1 MLVSSKFLG
10 KLGGVGVKIETYKIL
25 LQSESSQS
33 EHALTTDFYIIYT
46 FTLQTKW
53 EVLIKTEILPAG
65 TSSQSSERHKYNPP
79 IGQSI
84 SVSQSQ
90 SSL

>member
-46 FTLQTKW
+46 FTLQTK
-53 EVLIKTEILPAG
+53 
-65 TSSQSSERHKYNPP
+65 
-79 IGQSI
+79 
-84 SVSQSQ
+84 
-90 SSL
+90 

>member
-33 EHALTTDFYIIYT
+33 GEHALTTDFYIIYT
-46 FTLQTKW
+46 FTLQTK
-53 EVLIKTEILPAG
+53 
-65 TSSQSSERHKYNPP
+65 
-79 IGQSI
+79 
-84 SVSQSQ
+84 
-90 SSL
+90 